1 MFSLANFNGFI
12 YSLIKSDFLGGASMG
27 IDYEGYI
34 KENMQKNPIT
44 ITPEASFYEAR
55 AIIRDKGIRH
65 LPVVD
70 KNHRLVGLITDR
82 DIREAAPSDA
92 TSLSIHELHYLL
104 GKLKVSAF
112 MTPKSKLITI
122 TPETIIEKAV
132 QLMHDHKIGCLP
144 ILEGEN
150 FIGIITETDI
160 LGLFVDLFGLKKMG
174 TRLTVALEDKPGQM
188 HGILEVI
195 KNLHVNIIAVASPTY
210 KVQGKR
216 MAAVRIETQDYQ
228 PVVNGLEKAGY
239 EVLSID
245 KWPGK

>member
-1 MFSLANFNGFI
+1 
-12 YSLIKSDFLGGASMG
+12 MG

-34 KENMQKNPIT
+34 QEKMQKNPIT
-44 ITPEASFYEAR
+44 ISPEATFYEAR

-70 KNHRLVGLITDR
+70 KDHRLVGLVTDN

-92 TSLSIHELHYLL
+92 TSLSVHELHYLL

-112 MTPKSKLITI
+112 MTPKNKIITI
-122 TPETIIEKAV
+122 TPETIIERAA
-132 QLMHDHKIGCLP
+132 QLLHEHKIGCLP
-144 ILEGEN
+144 VVEGEKLL
-150 FIGIITETDI
+150 GLITETDI
-160 LGLFVDLFGLKKMG
+160 LSLFVDLFGFNKMG
-174 TRLTVALEDKPGQM
+174 TRLTIALEDKPGQL

-195 KNLHVNIIAVASPTY
+195 KDFGVNIISVAGGTF

-216 MAAVRIETQDYQ
+216 LLVIRIETQDYQ
-228 PVVNGLEKAGY
+228 AVVNGLKKVGY

>member
-1 MFSLANFNGFI
+1 
-12 YSLIKSDFLGGASMG
+12 MG

-44 ITPEASFYEAR
+44 IGPDASFYEAR

-70 KNHRLVGLITDR
+70 KNHHLVGLITDR

-92 TSLSIHELHYLL
+92 TSLSVHELHYLL

-195 KNLHVNIIAVASPTY
+195 KNLQVNIIAVASPTY

-228 PVVNGLEKAGY
+228 PIVNGLKKAGY

>member
-1 MFSLANFNGFI
+1 
-12 YSLIKSDFLGGASMG
+12 MG

-44 ITPEASFYEAR
+44 ISPEASFYEAR

-70 KNHRLVGLITDR
+70 KEHRLVGLITDR

-92 TSLSIHELHYLL
+92 TSLSVHELHYLL

-112 MTPKSKLITI
+112 MTPKGKLITI

-132 QLMHDHKIGCLP
+132 QLMHDHKVGCLP
-144 ILEGEN
+144 VVEGEKL
-150 FIGIITETDI
+150 IGIITETDI
-160 LGLFVDLFGLKKMG
+160 LGHFVDLFGLNKMG
-174 TRLTVALEDKPGQM
+174 TRLTIALEDKPGQL

-195 KNLHVNIIAVASPTY
+195 KNFGVNIITVAGGTF

-216 MAAVRIETQDYQ
+216 LVAIRIETQDYQ
-228 PVVNGLEKAGY
+228 AIVNGLEKAGY

>member
-1 MFSLANFNGFI
+1 
-12 YSLIKSDFLGGASMG
+12 MG

-150 FIGIITETDI
+150 FIGIITETDV
-160 LGLFVDLFGLKKMG
+160 LGLFVDLFGLNKMG

-195 KNLHVNIIAVASPTY
+195 KNLQVNIIAVASPTY

-228 PVVNGLEKAGY
+228 PIVNGLKKAGY
-239 EVLSID
+239 EVLSVD

>member
-1 MFSLANFNGFI
+1 
-12 YSLIKSDFLGGASMG
+12 MG

-34 KENMQKNPIT
+34 KEKMQKNPVT
-44 ITPEASFYEAR
+44 ISAEASFYEAR

-70 KNHRLVGLITDR
+70 RDHRLVGLVTDN
-82 DIREAAPSDA
+82 DIRGAAPSDA
-92 TSLSIHELHYLL
+92 TSLSVHELHYLL
-104 GKLKVSAF
+104 GKLRVSAF
-112 MTPKSKLITI
+112 MTPKNKLITI

-150 FIGIITETDI
+150 FIGIITETDV
-160 LGLFVDLFGLKKMG
+160 LGLFVDLFGLNKMG

-195 KNLHVNIIAVASPTY
+195 KNLQVNIIAVASPTY

-228 PVVNGLEKAGY
+228 PIVNGLKKAGY
-239 EVLSID
+239 EVLSVD

>member
-1 MFSLANFNGFI
+1 
-12 YSLIKSDFLGGASMG
+12 MG

-34 KENMQKNPIT
+34 KEKMQKNPIT
-44 ITPEASFYEAR
+44 ISPEASFYEAR

-70 KNHRLVGLITDR
+70 RDHRLVGLVTDN
-82 DIREAAPSDA
+82 DIRGAAPSDA
-92 TSLSIHELHYLL
+92 TSLSVHELHYLL

-112 MTPKSKLITI
+112 MTPKNKLITI
-122 TPETIIEKAV
+122 TPETIIERAA
-132 QLMHDHKIGCLP
+132 QLLHEHKVGCLP
-144 ILEGEN
+144 VVEGDKL
-150 FIGIITETDI
+150 IGIITETDI
-160 LGLFVDLFGLKKMG
+160 LSHFVDLFGLNKMG
-174 TRLTVALEDKPGQM
+174 TRLTIALEDKPGQL

-195 KNLHVNIIAVASPTY
+195 KNFNVNIITVAGGTF

-216 MAAVRIETQDYQ
+216 LVVIRIETQDYQ
-228 PVVNGLEKAGY
+228 ALVNGLEKAGY

>member
-1 MFSLANFNGFI
+1 
-12 YSLIKSDFLGGASMG
+12 MG

-34 KENMQKNPIT
+34 QEKMQKNPIT
-44 ITPEASFYEAR
+44 ISPEASFYEAR

-70 KNHRLVGLITDR
+70 KNHHLVGLVTDN

-92 TSLSIHELHYLL
+92 TSLSVHELHYLL

-112 MTPKSKLITI
+112 MTPKNKIITI
-122 TPETIIEKAV
+122 TPDTIIERAA
-132 QLMHDHKIGCLP
+132 QLLHEHKIGCLP
-144 ILEGEN
+144 VVEGEKLL
-150 FIGIITETDI
+150 GLITETDI
-160 LGLFVDLFGLKKMG
+160 LSLFVDLFGFNKMG
-174 TRLTVALEDKPGQM
+174 TRLTIALEDKPGQL

-195 KNLHVNIIAVASPTY
+195 KDFGVNIISVAGGTF

-216 MAAVRIETQDYQ
+216 LLVVRIETQDYQ
-228 PVVNGLEKAGY
+228 AVVNGLKKVGY

>member
-1 MFSLANFNGFI
+1 
-12 YSLIKSDFLGGASMG
+12 MG

-34 KENMQKNPIT
+34 KEYMQKNPIT
-44 ITPEASFYEAR
+44 ITPDASFYEAR

-70 KNHRLVGLITDR
+70 KNHQLVGLITDR

-92 TSLSIHELHYLL
+92 TSLSVHELHYLL

-112 MTPKSKLITI
+112 MVPKSKVITI
-122 TPETIIEKAV
+122 TSDTVVEKAV
-132 QLMHDHKIGCLP
+132 LLMQQHKVGCLP
-144 ILEGEN
+144 ILEGEKL
-150 FIGIITETDI
+150 IGIITETDI
-160 LGLFVDLFGLKKMG
+160 LGFLVDLFGLQRTG
-174 TRLTVALEDKPGQM
+174 TRLIIALEDKPGQL

-195 KNLHVNIIAVASPTY
+195 KNVNVNIIAVATPTF

-216 MAAVRIETQDYQ
+216 LAAVRVETQDYQ
-228 PVVNGLEKAGY
+228 AIVNGLEKAGY

>member
-1 MFSLANFNGFI
+1 
-12 YSLIKSDFLGGASMG
+12 MG

-34 KENMQKNPIT
+34 QEKMQKNPIT
-44 ITPEASFYEAR
+44 ISPEASFYEAR

-70 KNHRLVGLITDR
+70 KNHHLVGLVTDN

-92 TSLSIHELHYLL
+92 TSLSVHELHYLL

-112 MTPKSKLITI
+112 MTPKNKIITI
-122 TPETIIEKAV
+122 TPDTIIERAA
-132 QLMHDHKIGCLP
+132 QLLHEHKIGCLP
-144 ILEGEN
+144 VVEGEKLL
-150 FIGIITETDI
+150 GLITETDI
-160 LGLFVDLFGLKKMG
+160 LSLFVDLFGFNKMG
-174 TRLTVALEDKPGQM
+174 TRLTIALEDKPGQL

-195 KNLHVNIIAVASPTY
+195 KDFGVNIISVAGGTF

-216 MAAVRIETQDYQ
+216 LLVIRIETQDYQ
-228 PVVNGLEKAGY
+228 AVVNGLKKVGY

>member
-1 MFSLANFNGFI
+1 
-12 YSLIKSDFLGGASMG
+12 MG

-44 ITPEASFYEAR
+44 ISPDASFYEAR

-70 KNHRLVGLITDR
+70 KNHHLVGLITDW

-92 TSLSIHELHYLL
+92 TSLSVHELHYLL

-112 MTPKSKLITI
+112 MTKKSKLITI

-150 FIGIITETDI
+150 FIGIITETDV

-195 KNLHVNIIAVASPTY
+195 KNLQVNIIAVASPTY

-228 PVVNGLEKAGY
+228 PIVNGLKKAGY
-239 EVLSID
+239 EVLSVD
-245 KWPGK
+245 KWSGK

>member
-1 MFSLANFNGFI
+1 
-12 YSLIKSDFLGGASMG
+12 MG

-34 KENMQKNPIT
+34 KEKMQKNPIT
-44 ITPEASFYEAR
+44 ISPEASFYEAR

-70 KNHRLVGLITDR
+70 KNHHLVGLITDR

-92 TSLSIHELHYLL
+92 TSLSVHELHYLL

-112 MTPKSKLITI
+112 MTPKNKLITI
-122 TPETIIEKAV
+122 SPETIIEKAV

-150 FIGIITETDI
+150 FIGIITETDV
-160 LGLFVDLFGLKKMG
+160 LGLFVDLFGLNKMG

-195 KNLHVNIIAVASPTY
+195 KNLQVNIIAVASPTY

-228 PVVNGLEKAGY
+228 PIVNGLKKAGY
-239 EVLSID
+239 EVLSVD